1 MKLFL
6 ALPAALAL
14 IAAAPQSVTVETAN
28 GNWSH
33 LPRLKPRSYDHLNS
47 VMMAKL
53 YEIAAEG
60 RCRLPGFAANKIDF
74 DLTFAAQYDRDG
86 TLRRIVI
93 PKFNCPEA
101 ESVIGGTVLEMLQ
114 GGDYQPTGKN
124 PYGWYRGNFSFTF
137 EGKSPIE
144 A

>member
-1 MKLFL
+1 MKSFL

-14 IAAAPQSVTVETAN
+14 IAAAPSSVSVEAAD
-28 GNWSH
+28 GDWSH
-33 LPRLKPRSYDHLNS
+33 LPALSARGYDHLNS

-53 YEIAAEG
+53 FEIAAEG
-60 RCRLPGFAANKIDF
+60 RCRLPGFAANRIDF
-74 DLTFAAQYDRDG
+74 DLTFAAQYDADG
-86 TLRRIVI
+86 TLKRIVI

-114 GGDYQPTGKN
+114 GGDYRPSGRSPK
-124 PYGWYRGNFSFTF
+124 GWYRGTFSFSF
-137 EGKSPIE
+137 EGKSAIE

>member
-1 MKLFL
+1 MKVFL
-6 ALPAALAL
+6 ALPFAAALM
-14 IAAAPQSVTVETAN
+14 AAAPQSVVVETAD

-33 LPRLKPRSYDHLNS
+33 LPALNARSYDHLNS

-53 YEIAAEG
+53 YEIAAER
-60 RCRLPGFAANKIDF
+60 RCKLPGFGANRIDF
-74 DLTFAAQYDRDG
+74 DLTFAAQYDKDG

-93 PKFNCPEA
+93 PKYNCPEA

-114 GGDYQPTGKN
+114 AGDYQPTGKN
-124 PYGWYRGNFSFTF
+124 PYGWYRGKFSFSF
-137 EGKSPIE
+137 EGKNPIE